1 MVKSKKHTSRLN
13 IKKNSKKNKCYKLKN
28 PWYDILINDIL
39 KKNNTISK
47 SQKKKWCNEHK
58 KLKNIYNCLIEVN
71 SKKEFKLSK
80 WNKICNL

>member
-1 MVKSKKHTSRLN
+1 MVKSKKQT
-13 IKKNSKKNKCYKLKN
+13 KGKTKTKNKCYKLKN

-58 KLKNIYNCLIEVN
+58 KLKKTYNCLNEYN

-80 WNKICNL
+80 WDKICNL